1 MRITPC
7 EYDEIMHEIE
17 QEERFKKIVDHAA
30 KNAYPGKPYEPITKG
45 AWWTSDEANFEDLV
59 RREFEDDTM
68 RNIRMDR
75 E

>member
-1 MRITPC
+1 MMKSCMKSNKKRGL
-7 EYDEIMHEIE
+7 
-17 QEERFKKIVDHAA
+17 KKIVDHAA